1 MENTG
6 RSCKGLDLKRNYYAL
21 YLSIVQKKSVSE
33 SLSELNIVSGHGK
46 SKRRRSSRK
55 EKKKMGFREYNFTE
69 EELKKIIKRKERE
82 TYDQIAKDYE
92 CSMDTIALRVK
103 EYMMEKGI
111 WEQRAWKR
119 EKRR

>member
-46 SKRRRSSRK
+46 SKRRRSRK
-55 EKKKMGFREYNFTE
+55 EKKKMGLREYNFTE
-69 EELKKIIKRKERE
+69 EELKKIIERKKKESYE
-82 TYDQIAKDYE
+82 QIAKDYE
-92 CSMDTIALRVK
+92 CSKHTIVLRVK
-103 EYMMEKGI
+103 EYMVEEGT

-119 EKRR
+119 